1 MSVNIGKNGIVTASG
16 VDVGEN
22 LARNSSL
29 SNNLTLWGHGG
40 AGTLDFV
47 KKDGYDCMHNTGA
60 LSTTA
65 YASAP
70 STINDTSDNSFT
82 PYNGLTLTL
91 SCDVLFENVV
101 KGTTNYYVALYKS
114 GQTIDGV
121 WRTPSII
128 GKSDFITSD
137 YLDPTKLN
145 GKGWQRVWMA
155 IQFGDYA
162 WKSGYK
168 FSLYARDYTGD
179 TYWKNFKIELGSVA
193 TPWCPN
199 ETDDIYV
206 GSTLGFTEAEDTPRI
221 GKAGY
226 IQTTEFIEW

>member
-1 MSVNIGKNGIVTASG
+1 MSVSFTKSGIVAASG
-16 VDVGEN
+16 IEVGAN

-29 SNNLTLWGHGG
+29 SSDLTLWWKN
-40 AGTLDFV
+40 GTWDFAN
-47 KKDGYDCMHNTGA
+47 KDGYDCLHNTGA
-60 LSTTA
+60 LKTSA
-65 YASAP
+65 YVSIP

-91 SCDVLFENVV
+91 SCDVLLENVV

-114 GQTIDGV
+114 GQTIDGS
-121 WRTPSII
+121 WRSPSII
-128 GKSDFITSD
+128 SKSDFITSD

-162 WKSGYK
+162 WNSGYK

-179 TYWKNFKIELGSVA
+179 TYWKNFKIELGSVP

-199 ETDDIYV
+199 SADYGAVPTQH
-206 GSTLGFTEAEDTPRI
+206 GFAEQDALM
-221 GKAGY
+221 KVYEDY
-226 IQTTEFIEW
+226 ITTTEFIEY